1 MSFMSSIGFTFKTFR
16 KCLQEAHA
24 MSLQEFA
31 GSVFVGI
38 LVAKKGHV
46 IRHPGWGGWVSSKAS
61 RGFFEFGRTHGVEE
75 KNGA

>member
-1 MSFMSSIGFTFKTFR
+1 MPSIGFTFKTFR

-46 IRHPGWGGWVSSKAS
+46 IRHPGWGEGGLVL
-61 RGFFEFGRTHGVEE
+61 RDQGVF
-75 KNGA
+75 